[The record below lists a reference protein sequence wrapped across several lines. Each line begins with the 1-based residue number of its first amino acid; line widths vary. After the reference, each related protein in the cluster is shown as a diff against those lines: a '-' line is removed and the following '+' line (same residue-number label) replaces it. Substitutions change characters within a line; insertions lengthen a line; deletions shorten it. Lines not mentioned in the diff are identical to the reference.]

1 MTWKPENQEKI
12 KIFQTHQ
19 QETLLQ
25 VYGWNE
31 HWAAEQRRAATGDV
45 PLVPARVVAQFSHQ
59 YRIVTEAGE
68 QSAVVTGKFEFEAIN
83 RGHFPAVGDWVL
95 VQPLPGEAKAVIH
108 TLLPRRSVMVR
119 KEAGQRID
127 VQVISANLDYVF
139 ITNALNQ
146 DFNLRK
152 IERYLLAVW
161 DSGARPVVLLTKA
174 DLIENPEHYV
184 ALVEGIAPGVPVHA
198 VSAFEN
204 QGRDALAEYLLP
216 GQTIAITGSS
226 GVGKSTLLN
235 WLADEDKQRVQ
246 DIRESDARGRHTT
259 THREMFVTPSGAI
272 IVDTPGMRELQLWE
286 SDEGIDTTFADI
298 GELAAS
304 CRFHDCRHDQE
315 EGCAVKQAIADGT
328 LEQRR
333 FVSFKKLEKELAH
346 MARKEESVNRRTK
359 KQAEKRVSAKS
370 RTGKR
375 TIPTYAMDMGED
387 E

>member
-1 MTWKPENQEKI
+1 MTLNKENQENK
-12 KIFQTHQ
+12 Q
-19 QETLLQ
+19 QPETQEHKTLLQ
-25 VYGWNE
+25 AYGWNE
-31 HWAAEQRRAATGDV
+31 HWEVELQRIAAGGV

-59 YRIVTEAGE
+59 YRIVTDAGE
-68 QSAVVTGKFEFEAIN
+68 QAAVVTGKFEFEAVN
-83 RGHFPAVGDWVL
+83 RGDFPAVGDWVL
-95 VQPLPGEAKAVIH
+95 AQPLPGEARAVIH
-108 TLLPRRSVMVR
+108 ALLPRRSAMVR
-119 KEAGQRID
+119 KEAGQRVD

-161 DSGARPVVLLTKA
+161 ESGAKPVVLLTKA
-174 DLIENPEHYV
+174 DLCDDPDHYT
-184 ALVEGIAPGVPVHA
+184 ALVEGIAPGVPVHT

-204 QGRDALAEYLLP
+204 QGREALAEYLLL

-235 WLADEDKQRVQ
+235 WLADEEKQRVQ
-246 DIRESDARGRHTT
+246 QIRESDARGRHTT

-286 SDEGIDTTFADI
+286 SDEGMDTTFSDI

-304 CRFHDCRHDQE
+304 CRFHDCRHVKE

-333 FVSFKKLEKELAH
+333 FANFKKMEKELAH

-370 RTGKR
+370 REGR
-375 TIPTYAMDMGED
+375 RSASAYVADMGDD

>member
-1 MTWKPENQEKI
+1 M
-12 KIFQTHQ
+12 
-19 QETLLQ
+19 
-25 VYGWNE
+25 
-31 HWAAEQRRAATGDV
+31 A
-45 PLVPARVVAQFSHQ
+45 ARVVAQFSHQ

-68 QSAVVTGKFEFEAIN
+68 QAAVVTGKFEFEAVN
-83 RGHFPAVGDWVL
+83 RGDFPAVGDWVL
-95 VQPLPGEAKAVIH
+95 VQPLPGEARAVIH
-108 TLLPRRSVMVR
+108 ALLPRRSAMVR
-119 KEAGQRID
+119 KEAGQRVD

-161 DSGARPVVLLTKA
+161 ESGARPVVLLTKA
-174 DLIENPEHYV
+174 DLCDDPDHYA
-184 ALVEGIAPGVPVHA
+184 ALVEGVAPGVPVHA

-204 QGRDALAEYLLP
+204 QGREALSEYLLP

-235 WLADEDKQRVQ
+235 WLADAEKQRVQ

-286 SDEGIDTTFADI
+286 SDEGMDTTFSDI

-304 CRFHDCRHDQE
+304 CRFQDCRHERE

-333 FVSFKKLEKELAH
+333 FANFKKMEKELAH

-370 RTGKR
+370 RVGR
-375 TIPTYAMDMGED
+375 RAASVYAGDIGDD

>member
-1 MTWKPENQEKI
+1 MTLKPENQETKQ
-12 KIFQTHQ
+12 KPET
-19 QETLLQ
+19 QEQKTLLQ
-25 VYGWNE
+25 AYGWNE
-31 HWAAEQRRAATGDV
+31 HWEAELQRAGAGGV
-45 PLVPARVVAQFSHQ
+45 PLVAARVVAQFSHQ

-68 QSAVVTGKFEFEAIN
+68 QAAVVTGKFEFEAVN
-83 RGHFPAVGDWVL
+83 RGDFPAVGDWVL
-95 VQPLPGEAKAVIH
+95 VQPLPGEARAVIH
-108 TLLPRRSVMVR
+108 ALLPRRSAMVR
-119 KEAGQRID
+119 KEAGQRVD

-161 DSGARPVVLLTKA
+161 ESGAKPVVLLTKA
-174 DLIENPEHYV
+174 DLCDDPDHYA
-184 ALVEGIAPGVPVHA
+184 ALVEGVAPGVPVHA

-204 QGRDALAEYLLP
+204 QGREALADYLLP

-235 WLADEDKQRVQ
+235 WLADEEKQRVQ
-246 DIRESDARGRHTT
+246 QIRESDARGRHTT

-286 SDEGIDTTFADI
+286 SDEGMDTTFSDI

-304 CRFHDCRHDQE
+304 CRFHDCRHERE

-333 FVSFKKLEKELAH
+333 FANFKKMEKELAH

-370 RTGKR
+370 RVGRR
-375 TIPTYAMDMGED
+375 TASAYAGDMGDD